1 MATKALDPSDR
12 YTKVAVTLHW
22 LIALLIIGQLAGGIY
37 MHNLPAT
44 TWKFELYQWH
54 KSFGIMVLLLSLARL
69 GWRLTH
75 RAPALPDGMKGWEK
89 VAARITHVAF
99 YALIIAVP
107 LAGWLMVS
115 ASPYDLPT
123 VLFKLIPWPHVPG
136 IPQDAALEGL
146 FKEVHEIMAFAIIGL
161 LVLHVGAA
169 LKHHFINRDA
179 VLTRMIPILS
189 KKG

>member
-1 MATKALDPSDR
+1 MPATTINAPGR
-12 YTKVAVTLHW
+12 YTTVAVTLHW
-22 LIALLIIGQLAGGIY
+22 LIAILIIGQLAGGLY

-54 KSFGIMVLLLSLARL
+54 KSFGILVLLLSLARL

-75 RAPALPDGMKGWEK
+75 KAPALPGGMKSWEK
-89 VAARITHVAF
+89 LAARFTHVAF
-99 YALIIAVP
+99 YFLIIAVP

-136 IPQDAALEGL
+136 IPQDAALEGI
-146 FKEVHEIMAFAIIGL
+146 FKELHEYMAFAIIGL

-169 LKHHFINRDA
+169 LKHHFINRDG
-179 VLTRMIPILS
+179 VLTRMVPILS